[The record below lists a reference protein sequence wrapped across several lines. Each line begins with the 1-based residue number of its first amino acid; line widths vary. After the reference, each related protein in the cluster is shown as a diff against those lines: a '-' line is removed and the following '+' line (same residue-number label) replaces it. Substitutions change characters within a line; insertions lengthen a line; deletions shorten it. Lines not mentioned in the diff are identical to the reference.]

1 MSDTKYS
8 WDGDWEAPGYGRYV
22 ICDNDGREMEPGE
35 VVGLLDRL
43 ADLEEQIARTARVDS
58 GAFDDLSQ
66 QIIAERE
73 GLWRDMSEL

>member
-35 VVGLLDRL
+35 VVELLDRL
-43 ADLEEQIARTARVDS
+43 ADLQEQLARRPTRYEYSDARTP
-58 GAFDDLSQ
+58 
-66 QIIAERE
+66 AERLE
-73 GLWRDMSEL
+73 DETAEALF